1 VGRWRSALL
10 AGAVCLP
17 AIAEAQFPPVGV
29 PKGLIRLDL
38 DGALESV
45 DRRYFNGA
53 LQEFAADLASPALG
67 SDRIPGLAGADA
79 RLARITGNPAARLD
93 LGNLTATAQGSRTA
107 GVIGLALGLT
117 SRISLF
123 ARLPLARTSVTTRL
137 ALDTTSS
144 GAGVNPAD
152 PVFGTGDGAAQT
164 SQFIQEFTSALQSL
178 EARLQSGAYDG
189 DPSVRSLAQTTLAA
203 GSLLR
208 DDLAGLL
215 VDPATASAF
224 VPTATSPVGLALSAR
239 VQALQTT
246 LAGTLGVPGFT
257 TAPALPVT
265 RASQDE
271 LTSYLTSTSGPI
283 AGQLEDRP
291 LSQRGDAEFGGVW
304 TLIDRWNDD
313 SRGSGLRVAVTGLFR
328 LGTGFPERA
337 DRFLDLGT
345 GTGHSAFGGNLT
357 TDVGFGRF
365 GARLSGG
372 YLRQLA
378 TNDVLRVTA
387 PDQPF
392 APFSRIRTVR
402 VEPGDVLA
410 FGAHPFVRL
419 LPGFAVQ
426 AGVDH
431 WRQAAEQVA
440 YLSAADSI
448 PGVPASLLALDSK
461 IGVTTFSAGITYAR
475 PGATKPGEAG
485 LPLDAHWTFEQV
497 IAGSGG
503 RVRKTQAIR
512 AGVRVYVRVFQ

>member
-1 VGRWRSALL
+1 MW
-10 AGAVCLP
+10 LP
-17 AIAEAQFPPVGV
+17 AIAAAQFPPVGV
-29 PKGLIRLDL
+29 PKGLIRLEL
-38 DGALESV
+38 DGGLETV
-45 DRRYFNGA
+45 DRRYLNGG
-53 LQEFAADLASPALG
+53 LQEFAADLASSALG

-93 LGNLTATAQGSRTA
+93 LGRLTATAQGSRLA

-117 SRISLF
+117 PRISLF
-123 ARLPLARTSVTTRL
+123 ARLPLARTSVGPTL

-144 GAGVNPAD
+144 SAGVNPAD
-152 PVFGTGDGAAQT
+152 PVFGNGAGTAQT
-164 SQFIQEFTSALQSL
+164 TQFIQDFTSALQSL
-178 EARLQSGAYDG
+178 EARLRSGVYDG
-189 DPSVRSLAQTTLAA
+189 NPSVRSLAQSTLAS
-203 GSLLR
+203 GSSLR

-215 VDPATASAF
+215 LDPASASAF
-224 VPTATSPVGLALSAR
+224 VPTATSAVGLALSAR
-239 VQALQTT
+239 VQALQST

-257 TAPALPVT
+257 TTPALPAT

-271 LTSYLTSTSGPI
+271 LTTYLTSANGPI
-283 AGQLEDRP
+283 AGQLADRP
-291 LSQRGDAEFGGVW
+291 LSQRGDAEVGGVW

-313 SRGSGLRVAVTGLFR
+313 SKGTGLRLAFTGLFR

-345 GTGHSAFGGNLT
+345 GTGHSALGGSLT
-357 TDVGFGRF
+357 TDVGLGRF

-372 YLRQLA
+372 YLRQLPA
-378 TNDVLRVTA
+378 NDLLRVTA
-387 PDQPF
+387 PDQPY
-392 APFSRIRTVR
+392 APFSQIRTVR
-402 VEPGDVLA
+402 VDPGDVLT
-410 FGAHPFVRL
+410 FGAHPFFRLVR
-419 LPGFAVQ
+419 GFAIQ

-448 PGVPASLLALDSK
+448 PGVAASLLALDSK

-475 PGATKPGEAG
+475 PGATKAGGAG

-512 AGVRVYVRVFQ
+512 AGVRVYFRIFR